1 VGVKFLAHLASK
13 LEHSLLLYGGWGL
26 VGIATLD
33 SAGISMPGVKDL
45 LLMYLSSRDPGRAW
59 IYVLGCIL
67 GTVVG
72 SFVIYTVGR
81 TGARLLKRKPSDRE
95 MSRAKKWLSKNDFL
109 TVVIASLL
117 PPPLPFKPFLL
128 GSGALRMSPLRF
140 TSALLIG
147 GGLRFGA
154 EAWIGVRYGAG
165 GETFLKHNIIWIS
178 LAFVAIVVVTSLV
191 YRWYRGS
198 DGKEGPAS
206 PPSSLASDRRPD

>member
-1 VGVKFLAHLASK
+1 M
-13 LEHSLLLYGGWGL
+13 
-26 VGIATLD
+26 GIATLD

-59 IYVLGCIL
+59 IYVLGCTL
-67 GTVVG
+67 GTVAG
-72 SFVIYTVGR
+72 SFVIYTIGR
-81 TGARLLKRKPSDRE
+81 TGARLLKRKPSDQE
-95 MSRAKKWLSKNDFL
+95 MSRAKKWLARNDFL

-140 TSALLIG
+140 TSALLVG

-165 GETFLKHNIIWIS
+165 GQAFLKQNIIWIS
-178 LAFVAIVVVTSLV
+178 LAFVAIVVVTALI
-191 YRWYRGS
+191 YRWYQGS
-198 DGKEGPAS
+198 DGKADPAS
-206 PPSSLASDRRPD
+206 PANSVASSRRPD